1 MLRRRALLPPPIDSH
16 SSRPLRF
23 AELWMAL
30 CGGPIL
36 GSHAKTMWSQMSL
49 SAHPTFNPREG
60 LR

>member
-1 MLRRRALLPPPIDSH
+1 MVLRRRALLPLLSTPTHPD
-16 SSRPLRF
+16 PLRF

-49 SAHPTFNPREG
+49 SAHPTFNPR
-60 LR
+60 